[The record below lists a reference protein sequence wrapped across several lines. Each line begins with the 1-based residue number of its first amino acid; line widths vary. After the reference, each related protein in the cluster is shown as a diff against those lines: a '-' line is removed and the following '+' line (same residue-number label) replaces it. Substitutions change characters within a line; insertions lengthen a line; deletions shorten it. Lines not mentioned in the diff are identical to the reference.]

1 MSSPDELRKTVTLKA
16 TPERVWRALS
26 DAREFGSW
34 FGAAFESPFLVG
46 AVVKGTIQQT
56 RADAHVASLQAPF
69 VGKQMVIVVEA
80 MEPLKRL
87 AFRWH
92 PYELRADESAM
103 TAPMTLVTFALR
115 EVPEGVELTITES
128 GFSKL
133 PADRRARAFVDND
146 GGWTMQCTLV
156 SNWVARG

>member
-1 MSSPDELRKTVTLKA
+1 MDEIRKTVTLKA
-16 TPERVWRALS
+16 TPARVWRALS

-34 FGAAFESPFLVG
+34 FGASFESPFLVG
-46 AVVKGTIQQT
+46 AAIKGTIQQT
-56 RADAHVASLQAPF
+56 KADAHVASLQAPY
-69 VGKQMVIVVEA
+69 VGKPMVIVIEA
-80 MEPLKRL
+80 MEPRNRF

-92 PYELRADESAM
+92 PYELRADETAM
-103 TAPMTLVTFALR
+103 TAPMTLVTFVLR
-115 EVPEGVELTITES
+115 EVPEGVELTITET

-133 PADRRARAFVDND
+133 PADRRARAFADND

>member
-1 MSSPDELRKTVTLKA
+1 MLMDEIRKTVTLKA
-16 TPERVWRALS
+16 TPARVWRALS

-34 FGAAFESPFLVG
+34 FGASFESPFLVG
-46 AVVKGTIQQT
+46 AAIKGTIQQT
-56 RADAHVASLQAPF
+56 KADAHVASLQAPY
-69 VGKQMVIVVEA
+69 VGKPMVIVIEA
-80 MEPLKRL
+80 MEPMKRF

-92 PYELRADESAM
+92 PYELRADETAM
-103 TAPMTLVTFALR
+103 TAPMTLVTFVLR

-128 GFSKL
+128 GFSML
-133 PADRRARAFVDND
+133 PADRRARAFADND